1 MAIRITD
8 WRSRSRIQIPIRIS
22 IATLVRHALAEVCT
36 VPVLLVSLLLCLL
49 SYCFHVLMVILFCII
64 TIMVLVCSIYANK
77 YRPGWSLLFPRRSFI
92 VLAQTLW
99 ISILDDPVSGRELS
113 KHRVGDVPPPEV
125 RKITEFMGAKL
136 RPCPLVQGTRVFFVV
151 YTSDRCKAQ

>member
-1 MAIRITD
+1 VAIRITD

-49 SYCFHVLMVILFCII
+49 SYCLHVLMVILFCII
-64 TIMVLVCSIYANK
+64 IIMVLVCSIYANK

-113 KHRVGDVPPPEV
+113 KHRVGDVPPQ
-125 RKITEFMGAKL
+125 RCRNHWIHGRQL
-136 RPCPLVQGTRVFFVV
+136 GPCPLVQGTRVFFVV

>member
-77 YRPGWSLLFPRRSFI
+77 YRPGLSLLFPRRAFI
-92 VLAQTLW
+92 GLAQTLW

-113 KHRVGDVPPPEV
+113 KHRVGDVPPQRCGKSLNSWRQIAP
-125 RKITEFMGAKL
+125 MP
-136 RPCPLVQGTRVFFVV
+136 PCTRDASLLCGL
-151 YTSDRCKAQ
+151 YIG